1 MHRTSRFEETKMTS
15 DWSAY
20 AQEQGFGRELGEVL
34 VRAARASRGPYLTT
48 GDLLQSLVRDT
59 GPAGMACTAL
69 GLGPGR
75 IERPL
80 EELAVSPEPPAAQ
93 APALSAP
100 ASEVFFHT
108 QDESDMLGLQTSGA
122 LLLALRLDRRGLPTA
137 PGVAPAAPGHG
148 ELVLEM
154 LGIERPGLRRA
165 VLEAVA
171 QTHPDTR
178 GWDARCEAYLR
189 LSRFHLACTDAQG
202 RRHGQEIPAPVREEA
217 ACLPAMAL
225 HYLQASPEDLR
236 WLSHALY
243 DGQKKWFVVRLV
255 RMTESLPPALLE
267 PLLCAAL
274 FEQDAN
280 RNRHFVEA
288 AVRAVGNASVFER
301 LLGYMRL
308 GDEAEKAGAMRALYW
323 CSPPDAAAGREV
335 ARGLLDAF
343 LRETDL
349 DVRRS
354 AISNLAGIAWSTLD
368 AGLQGQMR
376 EVLKAAASHPDVYI
390 RHRADFIRSEA
401 QGALPIK
408 GWPR

>member
-1 MHRTSRFEETKMTS
+1 MTP

-20 AQEQGFGRELGEVL
+20 AQEQGLGRELGEVL
-34 VRAARASRGPYLTT
+34 ARAARASRSPYLTT
-48 GDLLQSLVRDT
+48 GDLLQSLVRDP
-59 GPAGMACTAL
+59 GHAGVACAAL

-80 EELAVSPEPPAAQ
+80 EELAVSPEPRSEH
-93 APALSAP
+93 APALSIP
-100 ASEVFFHT
+100 ASDVLFHT
-108 QDESDMLGLQTSGA
+108 QDEGDMLGLQTSGA
-122 LLLALRLDRRGLPTA
+122 LLLALRLDRRGLPPTPGVPTA
-137 PGVAPAAPGHG
+137 PPGHG

-154 LGIERPGLRRA
+154 MGIERSRLRMA
-165 VLEAVA
+165 VLEAISR
-171 QTHPDTR
+171 THPDAR
-178 GWDARCEAYLR
+178 DWDTRCETYLR
-189 LSRFHLACTDAQG
+189 LSRFHLACTDAQSNARG
-202 RRHGQEIPAPVREEA
+202 TGVSPSVQEEA
-217 ACLPAMAL
+217 ARLPAMAL
-225 HYLQASPEDLR
+225 RYLQASPEDLR

-288 AVRAVGNASVFER
+288 AIRAVGNASVFER
-301 LLGYMRL
+301 LLGYMRQ
-308 GDEAEKAGAMRALYW
+308 GDDTEKAGAMRALYW

-343 LRETDL
+343 QRETDL

-354 AISNLAGIAWSTLD
+354 AISNLASISWSTMD
-368 AGLQGQMR
+368 PSLQSQMG
-376 EVLKAAASHPDVYI
+376 EVLKLAASHPDVYI

-401 QGALPIK
+401 KSVLPAMDR
-408 GWPR
+408 PR